1 MKKIYLMILLILINI
16 CLLQAQKRNLNDYNV
31 KWSTPGINSQG
42 SMPLGNGDIGV
53 NVWVEGNGDLV
64 FYLSKTDAWSE
75 NGQLLK
81 LGKIRITL
89 NPNPFKRESFSQ
101 ELKLQQGEILIN
113 YGQSKIR
120 LWVDANHPTLQVD
133 IVNKKPVN
141 AKVSFESWRKKRHQI
156 KGKESFSLWGIGE
169 SSYDKNCAGN
179 IFQESDTLVSTTH
192 NQIVWCHHNK
202 YSHWKDNLEL
212 ESLGEYTKN
221 NIDPLLDRTF
231 GAIIEAD
238 GFFNKNDT
246 LLISKNPSNCF
257 QINIYPLT
265 QIGSI
270 KSWQATVLKNVADIK
285 KVATKKRLEN
295 HYAWWSQFWNRN
307 YIYISSKD
315 TTNRKQAEIVTQGY
329 ILQHFINAC
338 GGRGNSP
345 IKFNGTI
352 FTVDTYNRT
361 DDFKGID
368 ADYRSWG
375 GCFWWQNTR
384 LPYWSMLVSGDFEM
398 MKPLF
403 GMFLNDLPLRKLAT
417 EKYYKHEGAF
427 FPETMNFWG
436 THANGDY
443 GCNRTGLADG
453 YTTNPYIRYY
463 WQGGLEL
470 SFMML
475 DYYSFT
481 HSNSFAKNTLVP
493 LVSEILTFFDK
504 HWKRGTDGK
513 ILFSP
518 AMSLETFHR
527 AVNPLPEIVGIK
539 AVAEKMLAL
548 PNTLI
553 SVTQC
558 QQWKQ
563 LINDLPEIPL
573 RVVNNDTIL
582 SPAAEF
588 YDKANVENPE
598 LYAVFPYRTFT
609 IGKPNIELAKRTFAV
624 RTHKE
629 NGGWQQN
636 SIQAAYLGLTDE
648 AKRMVT
654 ESFSNWDKSFRF
666 PAFWGPNYDWTPDQ
680 DHGNVAMIAL
690 QRMLIQ
696 YEGDKVYLLPSWPK
710 EWDVHFKVNAPNN
723 TTIDGVYEDGKVKKM
738 KITPKNSKNQIQIL
752 NSGFTIKNI
761 KQ

>member
-1 MKKIYLMILLILINI
+1 MKRTLAILII
-16 CLLQAQKRNLNDYNV
+16 FIFVLAKVQAQDSALNHYNII
-31 KWSTPGINSQG
+31 WTTPGINSLG

-53 NVWVEGNGDLV
+53 NAWTEENGDLV

-81 LGKIRITL
+81 LGKIRVSIT
-89 NPNPFKRESFSQ
+89 PNPFKKESFSQ
-101 ELKLQQGEILIN
+101 ELKLQQGEIVIN

-120 LWVDANHPTLQVD
+120 LWVDANHPTVQVD
-133 IVNKKPVN
+133 IDSKTAVQ
-141 AKVSFESWRKKRHQI
+141 AQVSFESWRKNHRQL
-156 KGKESFSLWGIGE
+156 KGRESHAAYSGE
-169 SSYDKNCAGN
+169 SSYDESCRSIP
-179 IFQESDTLVSTTH
+179 IFQEPDSILS
-192 NQIVWCHHNK
+192 NSKKQIIWFHHNS
-202 YSHWKDNLEL
+202 YSCWKETLETQAI
-212 ESLGEYTKN
+212 GEFAKKST
-221 NIDPLLDRTF
+221 DPILYRTF
-231 GAIIEAD
+231 GAMVEAD
-238 GFFNKNDT
+238 GLINKSDT
-246 LLISKNPSNCF
+246 ILISKKPSKHI
-257 QINIYPLT
+257 QVNIYPLT
-265 QIGSI
+265 MIGSI
-270 KSWQATVLKNVADIK
+270 NSWEETLVINAKEIK
-285 KVATKKRLEN
+285 KAPSDIRKEAHDK
-295 HYAWWSQFWNRN
+295 WWQQFWNRN
-307 YIYISSKD
+307 YIYISSKESVI
-315 TTNRKQAEIVTQGY
+315 RKQTELVTRGY

-352 FTVDTYNRT
+352 FTVDCYNRN
-361 DDFKGID
+361 DEQKGYD
-368 ADYRSWG
+368 ADFRLWG
-375 GCFWWQNTR
+375 GPYWWQNTR
-384 LPYWSMLVSGDFEM
+384 LLYWPMLVSGDFEM

-403 GMFLNDLPLRKLAT
+403 SMYLNSLPLRKAAIK
-417 EKYYKHEGAF
+417 KYFGHDGAF
-427 FPETMNFWG
+427 FPETMLFWG

-453 YTTNPYIRYY
+453 YTTNPYVRYY

-481 HSNSFAKNTLVP
+481 HNNSFAKDTLVP
-493 LVSEILTFFDK
+493 LVSEVLTFFDK

-527 AVNPLPEIVGIK
+527 AINPLPEIVGIK
-539 AVAEKMLAL
+539 AVAEKMLVL
-548 PNTLI
+548 PNSLI
-553 SVTQC
+553 SASQR

-563 LINDLPEIPL
+563 LINDLPQIPL

-582 SPAAEF
+582 APAAEF
-588 YDKANVENPE
+588 YDKANIENPE
-598 LYAVFPYRTFT
+598 LYAVFPYRTFA
-609 IGKPNIELAKRTFAV
+609 IGKANIELAKRTFVA

-636 SIQAAYLGLTDE
+636 SIQAAYLGFAEE
-648 AKRMVT
+648 AKQMVI

-696 YEGDKVYLLPSWPK
+696 YEGDKVYMLPAWPK
-710 EWDVHFKVNAPNN
+710 EWDVRFKVNAPNN
-723 TTIDGVYEDGKVKKM
+723 TTIEGVYEDGKVIKVET
-738 KITPKNSKNQIQIL
+738 TPNVNPNKIQIM
-752 NSGFTIKNI
+752 NSDL
-761 KQ
+761 